1 MNSQEANQSVQLPS
15 KRHLLEDFVLLVLII
30 FTMVGI
36 YISNIAA
43 ADIDGYLYWM
53 VMIFVFA
60 ISAMLISIAQS
71 KQRGSV
77 IKKILVEQS
86 LHWLGAILALFGVL
100 LIVHAGSLTHY
111 SAGLM
116 FLLILSLATY
126 LDGIRIGWRFGLI
139 GNYLGLAAVVMAYAD
154 HSMWI
159 LYFTGVLIIAVVF
172 FVDRKRKD
180 IVKAN

>member
-77 IKKILVEQS
+77 IKKHPGRAISALAWVQFWHYLASCS
-86 LHWLGAILALFGVL
+86 LFMQGLLPTIVLG
-100 LIVHAGSLTHY
+100 
-111 SAGLM
+111 
-116 FLLILSLATY
+116 
-126 LDGIRIGWRFGLI
+126 
-139 GNYLGLAAVVMAYAD
+139 
-154 HSMWI
+154 
-159 LYFTGVLIIAVVF
+159 
-172 FVDRKRKD
+172 
-180 IVKAN
+180 